1 MNEHFKQLLKH
12 LLYYLIALIVVSFLV
27 MEYQNYTAI
36 KQQEVQQRIE
46 EQRFKA
52 EEANCLKNALWYEAG
67 NQSLHGVMAV
77 ASVIDNRKNHPDY
90 PDTYCGVIKQPKQ
103 FSYTLLNKPDVEQV
117 LHKFRPMESTAY
129 QNVEYVAD
137 EMIYGKFE
145 PVLDRSVRFYATK
158 YISNYWTKTKKVAAR
173 IGDHVFYK
181 DKEKK

>member
-12 LLYYLIALIVVSFLV
+12 LLYYLITLLVVAFIVI
-27 MEYQNYTAI
+27 EYQNYNEIT
-36 KQQEVQQRIE
+36 QQKRQQRIE
-46 EQRFKA
+46 LEQHKA
-52 EEANCLKNALWYEAG
+52 KEANCLKNALWYEAG

-90 PDTYCGVIKQPKQ
+90 PDTYCGVINQHKQ
-103 FSYTLLNKPDVEQV
+103 FSYTLLKKPDVEQV
-117 LHKFRPMESTAY
+117 MYKFKPMEVNAY
-129 QNVEYVAD
+129 QKVESVAD

-145 PVLDRSVRFYATK
+145 PVLDRSVRFYATTK
-158 YISNYWTKTKKVAAR
+158 IRNYWTKTKKVAAR